1 MLGWECALCSSGRWY
16 QSSDDEYVACLDC
29 GWVDQAT
36 SLDILQVEDEQD
48 NRCPLKWGD
57 RYRWHTLLR
66 PRPPRWHQV
75 PGAYSVESDDDRE
88 SKFPPSAPQP
98 PAGFVARFS
107 IDCAVKRVTEAFWME
122 ILKTAKTMRR
132 DVRAAIRAQYY
143 SQFMT
148 QTQLTRLFNL
158 KAPAPKFIRYQ
169 EGCGHNGLRTDYA
182 LAPWGFKAMRN
193 TIRLELQAAES
204 CPPGLRGFG
213 LKKRHAAA
221 WKFGAWLT
229 DAEISALLHRGLP
242 PRKPRA
248 QGAAAKPA
256 KAKPSPELFLQRQ
269 QQLLGK
275 RKPADSC
282 RFAKRVA
289 LKKTR

>member
-1 MLGWECALCSSGRWY
+1 MA
-16 QSSDDEYVACLDC
+16 
-29 GWVDQAT
+29 
-36 SLDILQVEDEQD
+36 
-48 NRCPLKWGD
+48 
-57 RYRWHTLLR
+57 
-66 PRPPRWHQV
+66 
-75 PGAYSVESDDDRE
+75 GAYSVESDERE
-88 SKFPPSAPQP
+88 SKFAPSAPQP

-107 IDCAVKRVTEAFWME
+107 IGCAVKRVTKAFWMQL
-122 ILKTAKTMRR
+122 LKTAKTMRR
-132 DVRAAIRAQYY
+132 DLRAAIRAQY

-148 QTQLTRLFNL
+148 RTQLTRLFNL
-158 KAPAPKFIRYQ
+158 KQPPPRFIRCK
-169 EGCGHNGLRTDYA
+169 EGCGQNGVRTDYT

-193 TIRLELQAAES
+193 TIRLQLQDADR
-204 CPPGLRGFG
+204 CPRGLRGFG
-213 LKKRHAAA
+213 LKKRHAAS

-248 QGAAAKPA
+248 QGAAARPA
-256 KAKPSPELFLQRQ
+256 KAKPSPEEFLQRQ

-275 RKPADSC
+275 RKPAD